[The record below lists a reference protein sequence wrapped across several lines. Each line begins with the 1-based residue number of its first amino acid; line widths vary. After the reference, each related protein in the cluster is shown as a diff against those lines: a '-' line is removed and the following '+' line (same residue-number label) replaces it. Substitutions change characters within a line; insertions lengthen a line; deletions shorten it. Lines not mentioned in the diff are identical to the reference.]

1 MSIVE
6 IDVCRQLIIILFEGP
21 SLQPYCMLITITL
34 NDAHSTCVAMCISN
48 VSTRTLNC
56 VVFSIS
62 QLSFTPRVVPVVMS
76 VLKGISV
83 NGHVQHLVF
92 IVNNYYLSRG
102 RCTVR

>member
-1 MSIVE
+1 MSIAEAE
-6 IDVCRQLIIILFEGP
+6 INVLFEGP

-34 NDAHSTCVAMCISN
+34 NDAHSTCVAMYVSS
-48 VSTRTLNC
+48 VSTITLNC
-56 VVFSIS
+56 VFFFSILQTNLTQS
-62 QLSFTPRVVPVVMS
+62 RASLIRS

-92 IVNNYYLSRG
+92 NFPYSSLRLHG